1 MASSRQGATVRSA
14 TSNAEHR
21 KFIAGP
27 SGGHRSATRIP
38 DDDAVTHVTDMADS
52 NDAHTTGATATGRGA
67 VVSRVVQAWMTALG
81 EHIGRHGWADATGTV
96 LAPPRTPHDTV
107 SEQNRQ
113 SLRPRR
119 AA

>member
-1 MASSRQGATVRSA
+1 
-14 TSNAEHR
+14 
-21 KFIAGP
+21 
-27 SGGHRSATRIP
+27 
-38 DDDAVTHVTDMADS
+38 MADS
-52 NDAHTTGATATGRGA
+52 NDAPATGATAIGRRS
-67 VVSRVVQAWMTALG
+67 VVHRVVQAWMTALG

-96 LAPPRTPHDTV
+96 LAPPRTLDDTV

>member
-1 MASSRQGATVRSA
+1 MRSA

-38 DDDAVTHVTDMADS
+38 DDVAVTHATDTAEC
-52 NDAHTTGATATGRGA
+52 NDASTTGAKSIGRGA
-67 VVSRVVQAWMTALG
+67 VVSRIVRAWMTALG
-81 EHIGRHGWADATGTV
+81 DHIGRHGWADATGTM
-96 LAPPRTPHDTV
+96 LAPPRAATDTAT
-107 SEQNRQ
+107 EQSRQ
-113 SLRPRR
+113 SPLPRR

>member
-1 MASSRQGATVRSA
+1 MRSA
-14 TSNAEHR
+14 TSMAEHR

-38 DDDAVTHVTDMADS
+38 DDGGVSHSPAIADS
-52 NDAHTTGATATGRGA
+52 NDAPTAGATAIGRRS
-67 VVSRVVQAWMTALG
+67 VVSRVAQAWMTALG
-81 EHIGRHGWADATGTV
+81 EHIGRHGWADATGTMV
-96 LAPPRTPHDTV
+96 APPHTLDDTV
-107 SEQNRQ
+107 SEQGRQ